1 MVLKAIQ
8 DGGQMMGKG
17 ISSYLDDTEQLRNT
31 AVLLT
36 AVTAGVY
43 TTKTGA
49 GAGVTGR
56 RFIEAKLGKPSLLRE
71 MSRAT
76 VSSFL
81 KQPIS
86 TSMKHTFGVGVTAQ

>member
-43 TTKTGA
+43 TTTLT

-56 RFIEAKLGKPSLLRE
+56 RFIEAKLGKPSLVRE